1 MYAPFVVSLYRV
13 QCVVSHVRKADMD
26 KTVQRSVSV
35 TTTAFV
41 CRPPES
47 ACAALDTQENGKS
60 NFFQCSVIIYSV
72 FTHLL
77 FELFRA
83 TWLPI

>member
-1 MYAPFVVSLYRV
+1 MYAPFVISLYRV
-13 QCVVSHVRKADMD
+13 QCVVSHVQKANMD

-47 ACAALDTQENGKS
+47 ACVALDT
-60 NFFQCSVIIYSV
+60 
-72 FTHLL
+72 
-77 FELFRA
+77 
-83 TWLPI
+83 